1 VKRILLDTHAFLWWV
16 EGDRSLPARARAVI
30 ADPDTECLLSMASAW
45 EIAIKVA
52 LGKLRL
58 VVPARRYI
66 VEHVA
71 ANGFRM
77 LDIGIAHVG
86 RIETLERH
94 HGDPFD
100 RLLVAQALEEAV
112 PIVTADPVFRKY
124 GVRRIWR

>member
-1 VKRILLDTHAFLWWV
+1 MTRILLDTHAFLWWV
-16 EGDRSLPARARAVI
+16 EGDRSLPAKARAAI
-30 ADPDTECLLSMASAW
+30 ADPGNECLFSMASAW
-45 EIAIKVA
+45 EIAIKIA
-52 LGKLRL
+52 LGKLKL
-58 VVPARRYI
+58 TVPVRRYI

-71 ANGFRM
+71 ANGFSM

-86 RIETLERH
+86 RIETLEKH

>member
-1 VKRILLDTHAFLWWV
+1 MKRILLDTHAFLWWV
-16 EGDRSLPARARAVI
+16 EGDRSLPAKARAAI
-30 ADPDTECLLSMASAW
+30 ADPDTDCLFSMASAW

-52 LGKLRL
+52 LGKLKL
-58 VVPARRYI
+58 TVPVRRYI

-86 RIETLERH
+86 RIEALEKH

-112 PIVTADPVFRKY
+112 PIVTADAVFRKY